1 MKVRNHIVI
10 GMAATLSFALFS
22 CNDLEMSP
30 ESNITPENY
39 LWDESQLAAY
49 TVKRYNA
56 LPFSSDAALFGQDNA
71 TDIGAGQGVPNQYVT
86 GQHKVALTKGDWD
99 FEEIY
104 HINYFMN
111 TVLPRYKDGKLSG
124 DKKMIEHYIGEMY
137 FFRAFQYFGKLSA
150 LGDFPIQTT
159 ILPDDKAILTEASKR
174 MPRTEVARFI
184 IADLDS
190 AIMLMKP
197 KSPDGSRNRLSQ
209 PVAQLLKSR
218 VALFEG
224 TWLKYFKDTPFVP
237 NGPGWP
243 GAEKDYNKGYTFKAG
258 TIDDEINWFLDQ
270 AIASSDEVAS
280 AFGLTQNTGIL
291 PQGIGESNPFVEMYG
306 AIDLSGFD
314 EILLWKAFN
323 RGLGVAHNIQ
333 VNASSAN
340 LGIGITRGMVN
351 SFLMANGLP
360 YYAQGSGYKGDESI
374 GQVREGRDQ
383 RAMLFLKEPGQL
395 NMWINTDLG
404 SHGVIKEPFLPNI
417 TNGSGQFRYNTGY
430 TSRKGVNPD
439 KALCD
444 NWGSYGG
451 YMMFRSSEANLNYI
465 EAYFER
471 HGSLDGK
478 AITYW
483 KALRNRAGM
492 NEDVQKTIDATDINI
507 EAQFNWSA
515 YSAGKLVDKTLYNIR
530 RERACEFVG
539 EGYRGNDLRRWRS
552 MDQLMTK
559 PFHIEGFKIWGD
571 FYKPQYAEAAKTDK
585 TYDLIY
591 GADNPDAN
599 VSSPELSLY
608 LRPYEIS
615 RTLAYDGYVW
625 HLAHYLSPIAI
636 QHFKITSSGAEGYA
650 DSPVYQNPY
659 WPTKAD
665 YPALK

>member
-10 GMAATLSFALFS
+10 GMAAALSFALFS

-30 ESNITPENY
+30 DSNITPESY

-86 GQHKVALTKGDWD
+86 GQHKVALTKGDWN

-124 DKKMIEHYIGEMY
+124 DKRMIEHYIGEMY

-209 PVAQLLKSR
+209 SVAQLLKSR

-444 NWGSYGG
+444 NWGGYGG
-451 YMMFRSSEANLNYI
+451 YMMFRSAEANLNYM
-465 EAYFER
+465 EAYYER
-471 HGSLDGK
+471 YGSLDGK
-478 AITYW
+478 AMTYW
-483 KALRNRAGM
+483 KALRNRVGM
-492 NEDVQKTIDATDINI
+492 NEDVQKTVDATDMNI